1 MASRDPE
8 RRAHSWQMSKARS
21 IFGLHLAVGAI
32 GLGVTG
38 LALFVAL
45 TALTF
50 DVPSAASLVE
60 ACRSFVLPQLSFGSV
75 AALVLGSL
83 AFAVLGLAARSAI
96 RQVVASRR
104 FLRGLHFSG
113 PAPAGDATLFID
125 EHPQA
130 FCAGLLRPRIYISTG
145 ALRALAPEELE
156 AVLAHEAHHARYRDP
171 IRILF
176 ARMLSDSLFFLPVLH
191 RLADRYAALAE
202 IAADASAVRRHGGD
216 RRPLAA
222 ALLAFDEQISSP
234 MVGIAPERVDHLL
247 GERPRWE
254 LPLALLAWAIVAV
267 LALVIVA
274 LRTAQATVHAAVSL
288 PLIAA
293 QLCMVAMAVTPL
305 AAGAAALLASRRVLR
320 RRRR

>member
-1 MASRDPE
+1 
-8 RRAHSWQMSKARS
+8 MSKARS
-21 IFGLHLAVGAI
+21 IFGLQIAVGAI

-45 TALTF
+45 TALTL
-50 DVPSAASLVE
+50 DAPSSAALVE
-60 ACRSFVLPQLSFGSV
+60 ACRSFVLPQLSFGSG
-75 AALVLGSL
+75 AALVLGSI
-83 AFAVLGLAARSAI
+83 AFAVLALAARSAV
-96 RQVVASRR
+96 RQVVVRRR
-104 FLRGLHFSG
+104 FLRTLDVCG

-125 EHPQA
+125 QRPQA

-171 IRILF
+171 IRILL
-176 ARMLSDSLFFLPVLH
+176 ARMLSESLFFLPVLR

-202 IAADASAVRRHGGD
+202 IAADAAAVRRHGGD
-216 RRPLAA
+216 TRPLAA
-222 ALLAFDEQISSP
+222 ALLAFDEQVSSP

-254 LPLALLAWAIVAV
+254 LPVALLAWAMVVV

-274 LRTAQATVHAAVSL
+274 VRTAQATAHAAVSL

-293 QLCMVAMAVTPL
+293 ELCMVAMAVAPL
-305 AAGAAALLASRRVLR
+305 AVGAAALLGSRRILR
-320 RRRR
+320 RRRS